1 MGSLLSITLQKN
13 SKKVHW
19 KTGRS
24 TTWFLNF
31 NFSTK
36 GEVLFGGLNS
46 YKLIM
51 QPQQGS
57 YS

>member
-36 GEVLFGGLNS
+36 GLVG
-46 YKLIM
+46 
-51 QPQQGS
+51 
-57 YS
+57 